1 MKLWTWIVEKLL
13 TAKNQKRAIE
23 QIDKALLK
31 LREKATEKKGLADPV
46 SLAIIF
52 AGGMLLGSVFGHGVT
67 TRSVIVNLND
77 SPGARVE
84 NLRVDVSGS
93 GGVSV
98 PMVGGSK

>member
-1 MKLWTWIVEKLL
+1 MKIWTWIVQKLL

-23 QIDKALLK
+23 QIDKVLTK
-31 LREKATEKKGLADPV
+31 LRDKKGFADPV
-46 SLAIIF
+46 SLALIF
-52 AGGMLLGSVFGHGVT
+52 AIGVLLGSMSVT

-84 NLRVDVSGS
+84 NIRVDVSGS

-98 PMVGGSK
+98 PMVGGK